1 MTCPIQ
7 IYNEGSSN
15 TKFIHHILA
24 KRQNLLATIQQQP
37 GPYIIWET
45 VLLAN
50 ELGISAYVVRTP
62 WKLGLV
68 SVDRGIW
75 PLTTVHSFFVGKT
88 RAEPLGSNVLSL
100 CDRF

>member
-7 IYNEGSSN
+7 RYNEELSN

-37 GPYIIWET
+37 GHYIIWET

-50 ELGISAYVVRTP
+50 ELGTSVYPHTQSES
-62 WKLGLV
+62 LGLV

-75 PLTTVHSFFVGKT
+75 PLTTVL
-88 RAEPLGSNVLSL
+88 RW
-100 CDRF
+100 